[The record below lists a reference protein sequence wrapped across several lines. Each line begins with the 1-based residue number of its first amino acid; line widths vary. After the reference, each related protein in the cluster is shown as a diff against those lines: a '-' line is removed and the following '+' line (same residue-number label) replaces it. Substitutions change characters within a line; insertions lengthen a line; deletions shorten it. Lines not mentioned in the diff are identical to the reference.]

1 MCDEFISEHI
11 LIQTISFTYTAAVS
25 HSASSVYKWQ
35 PAGHKVHFFTSFC
48 GRGREYR
55 AARWRHLPS
64 TSQRYTPM
72 LKN

>member
-11 LIQTISFTYTAAVS
+11 LIQTILFTYTAAVS

-48 GRGREYR
+48 GRGRE
-55 AARWRHLPS
+55 
-64 TSQRYTPM
+64 
-72 LKN
+72 